1 MLTAKQESARGFTLL
16 ELLVGL
22 TLFSVI
28 SIALYSGLSMAIKS
42 TATGEKRSHEVRQ
55 VMALQ
60 TLLNTKVYAAKLA
73 KQSTTSAELAFSGE
87 PHNLSFVSSMPQ
99 SIKQG
104 GDGVYSISMQAD
116 ASEPVLQI
124 ALKTYVK
131 IGEAPLN
138 DAINEIVQ
146 LADITNFTLK
156 YFGVLNAEK
165 ESAWHSSWV
174 EQKSLPLLVKVD
186 LTTKS
191 GSVWPPIVIALREAK
206 KNG

>member
-1 MLTAKQESARGFTLL
+1 
-16 ELLVGL
+16 
-22 TLFSVI
+22 
-28 SIALYSGLSMAIKS
+28 
-42 TATGEKRSHEVRQ
+42 
-55 VMALQ
+55 
-60 TLLNTKVYAAKLA
+60 
-73 KQSTTSAELAFSGE
+73 
-87 PHNLSFVSSMPQ
+87 
-99 SIKQG
+99 
-104 GDGVYSISMQAD
+104 MQAD

-146 LADITNFTLK
+146 LADITNVTLK

-191 GSVWPPIVIALREAK
+191 GSAWPPIVIALREAK